1 MRQRDDIHHTVDRDD
16 SYEEN
21 GDYGASEDEHD
32 EVAPDGGGR
41 ITPFRTVAALALA
54 GSIFVTL
61 YALFVERT
69 AVQIPILVSGRAVL
83 GITLLV
89 LAVAGAARAVR
100 AAEDARPAAAFF
112 AALLGG
118 LCALGAAGAL
128 GSAIVFALIWGS
140 AR

>member
-1 MRQRDDIHHTVDRDD
+1 MRRAGDDLHEAYTAYRDDD
-16 SYEEN
+16 EEL
-21 GDYGASEDEHD
+21 DE
-32 EVAPDGGGR
+32 EPPGR
-41 ITPFRTVAALALA
+41 RLTPFRFAAAIALVGSVVA
-54 GSIFVTL
+54 TL

-69 AVQIPILVSGRAVL
+69 AVQVPILVSGLAVL

-89 LAVAGAARAVR
+89 LAVSGAARAMR
-100 AAEDARPAAAFF
+100 SAENGHPAAAFF

-118 LCALGAAGAL
+118 LCALGAAGSL

>member
-1 MRQRDDIHHTVDRDD
+1 MRQRDDADD
-16 SYEEN
+16 SYEEE
-21 GDYGASEDEHD
+21 GDYEAPDD
-32 EVAPDGGGR
+32 EVDERAPDGGGR
-41 ITPFRTVAALALA
+41 ITPFRTVAALALV
-54 GSIFVTL
+54 GSIFATL

-69 AVQIPILVSGRAVL
+69 AVQIPILVSGLAVL
-83 GITLLV
+83 GVTLLI
-89 LAVAGAARAVR
+89 LAVSGATRAVH

>member
-1 MRQRDDIHHTVDRDD
+1 MRGRDD
-16 SYEEN
+16 SDDSDDSDQGYDPYE
-21 GDYGASEDEHD
+21 GADDELD
-32 EVAPDGGGR
+32 RRGPGGGGP
-41 ITPFRTVAALALA
+41 ITPFRFAATLALV
-54 GSIFVTL
+54 GSIIATL

-69 AVQIPILVSGRAVL
+69 AVQIPIMVSGLAVL
-83 GITLLV
+83 GITLLI
-89 LAVAGAARAVR
+89 LAVAGATRAVG
-100 AAEDARPAAAFF
+100 AAEDGRPAAAFF